1 MQRVLPMRLI
11 LENGMVFKGQSFGA
25 ERPSSGEV
33 VFSTAM
39 AGYPESLTDPSF
51 KGQILLLTY
60 PIIGNYGV
68 PANSETNGISDF
80 FESNRIHASG
90 LVVQDYT
97 PQYSHW
103 NAVGSLCN
111 WLKDENVPGIFGIDT
126 RKLTKII
133 RENGSLLGKIVIDLD
148 SNGSEVDN
156 LYDQFHDN
164 LHDDNGNKHGNE
176 PSNVDFYNPDNYN
189 LVAEV
194 SCNEVVEYGNGD
206 KKVVLV
212 DCGTK
217 LNIIRELV
225 KEGLKVVRV
234 PWDYDFN
241 TIEYDGVVI
250 SNGPGNP
257 EYCGI
262 TVDNIR
268 QAMQKDRPIFG
279 ICMGNQLLAKAA
291 GASTYKLRYGHRS
304 HNQPVRRVGS
314 NQCFI
319 TSQNHG
325 YAVDETQLGS
335 DWEPWFVNMND
346 ATNEGIKHKTKP
358 FYSVQFHPEAAGGP
372 TDTRFFFEEFAKLVK
387 E

>member
-1 MQRVLPMRLI
+1 MQRVLPVRLI
-11 LENGMVFKGQSFGA
+11 LENGIVFQGQSFGA

-68 PANSETNGISDF
+68 PANSETNGVSDF
-80 FESNRIHASG
+80 FESKRIHVSG
-90 LVVQDYT
+90 LIVQDYSS
-97 PQYSHW
+97 QYSHW
-103 NAVGSLCN
+103 NAVESLGS
-111 WLKDENVPGIFGIDT
+111 WLKKENVPGIFGIDT

-133 RENGSLLGKIVIDLD
+133 RENGSMLGKIEIDK
-148 SNGSEVDN
+148 NEEGYAYNKEEF
-156 LYDQFHDN
+156 YD
-164 LHDDNGNKHGNE
+164 
-176 PSNVDFYNPDNYN
+176 PDKYN
-189 LVAEV
+189 LVSEV
-194 SCNEVVEYGNGD
+194 SCKEVIEYGEGD

-225 KEGLKVVRV
+225 REGLKVVRV

-241 TIEYDGVVI
+241 TIDYDGLVI

-257 EYCGI
+257 EYCNI

-268 QAMQKDRPIFG
+268 DAMNKERPIFG

-291 GASTYKLRYGHRS
+291 GASTFKLRYGHRS

-314 NQCFI
+314 NKCYI

-325 YAVDETQLGS
+325 YAVDESLLGS
-335 DWEPWFVNMND
+335 EWEPWFINMND
-346 ATNEGIKHKTKP
+346 GTNEGIRHKTKP
-358 FYSVQFHPEAAGGP
+358 FHSVQFHPEAAGGP
-372 TDTRFFFEEFAKLVK
+372 TDTRFFFEDFAKIVK
-387 E
+387 S

>member
-1 MQRVLPMRLI
+1 MQRVIPVRLI
-11 LENGMVFKGQSFGA
+11 LENGMVFTGQSFGA

-68 PANSETNGISDF
+68 PANSETDGVSDF
-80 FESNRIHASG
+80 FESNRIHLSG
-90 LVVQDYT
+90 LIVQDYS

-103 NAVGSLCN
+103 NAAKSLSD
-111 WLKDENVPGIFGIDT
+111 WLKEENVPGIFGIDT
-126 RKLTKII
+126 RMLTKII
-133 RENGSLLGKIVIDLD
+133 REKGSLLGRIVIGED
-148 SNGSEVDN
+148 SETSANGKE
-156 LYDQFHDN
+156 
-164 LHDDNGNKHGNE
+164 E
-176 PSNVDFYNPDNYN
+176 FYNPDKYN

-194 SCNEVVEYGNGD
+194 SCKEVIEYGEGS

-225 KEGLKVVRV
+225 KQGLKVIRV
-234 PWDYDFN
+234 PWNYNFN
-241 TIEYDGVVI
+241 TIDYDGLVI

-257 EYCGI
+257 DHCTT
-262 TVDNIR
+262 TVNNIR
-268 QAMQKDRPIFG
+268 EALKKELPVFG
-279 ICMGNQLLAKAA
+279 ICMGNQLLSKAA
-291 GASTYKLRYGHRS
+291 GASTYKLKYGHRS

-325 YAVDETQLGS
+325 YAVDESLLGN
-335 DWEPWFVNMND
+335 DWEPWFENMND
-346 ATNEGIKHKTKP
+346 NTNEGIRHKTKP

-372 TDTRFFFEEFAKLVK
+372 TDTRFFFEEFAKLVNG
-387 E
+387 